1 MNIDL
6 VSWILTGVVGLWLG
20 SMELRMRRQEDKM
33 TRRPDRYEVIKE
45 IDVRLEPIKVQQA
58 ELKEDIKYI
67 RAQVDKV
74 IDRLSDK

>member
-6 VSWILTGVVGLWLG
+6 ISIILTSVIGLWLG
-20 SMELRMRRQEDKM
+20 SMELRMRKQEDKM

-45 IDVRLEPIKVQQA
+45 IDVRLEPIKVQQV

-74 IDRLSDK
+74 IDRLTEK

>member
-6 VSWILTGVVGLWLG
+6 ISIILTSVVELWLG
-20 SMELRMRRQEDKM
+20 SMELRMRKQEDKM

-45 IDVRLEPIKVQQA
+45 IDVRLEPLKVQQI

-74 IDRLSDK
+74 IDRLAEK